1 MLQYP
6 EGGEGCERRPTR
18 YLYVSPVNLRGGL
31 PTLSST
37 LRSILVSLVILFL
50 PNFFFP
56 LSFLSFFPS
65 YRYTLISHLS
75 LTSSLF
81 SFYIFLAT
89 SSPLSLSRRFRWYPI
104 IPFLQPLFF
113 IPSVRRFFH
122 THIHTYIYT
131 LVSFSILYI
140 QVIPKLIA
148 IRFVH
153 SLKLDES
160 FPPHFPLNPRPTPE
174 QTAEGFRH
182 LELPTSLLFLSSL
195 SLSIA
200 LHRDGQTVIIGEGSD
215 YSRIRKKESIL
226 PNVSRVN
233 FTFFFFLNASFRWYD
248 ENGDSIRRIKE
259 LIFTKWFCKK

>member
-89 SSPLSLSRRFRWYPI
+89 SSPLSLSLSSFSMISDHPFFTTSLFHPLCS
-104 IPFLQPLFF
+104 PFLSHTYTHIYIHARFILHSLYSGHTKTNCHSIRPLFE
-113 IPSVRRFFH
+113 
-122 THIHTYIYT
+122 
-131 LVSFSILYI
+131 
-140 QVIPKLIA
+140 A
-148 IRFVH
+148 
-153 SLKLDES
+153 
-160 FPPHFPLNPRPTPE
+160 
-174 QTAEGFRH
+174 
-182 LELPTSLLFLSSL
+182 
-195 SLSIA
+195 
-200 LHRDGQTVIIGEGSD
+200 
-215 YSRIRKKESIL
+215 
-226 PNVSRVN
+226 
-233 FTFFFFLNASFRWYD
+233 
-248 ENGDSIRRIKE
+248 
-259 LIFTKWFCKK
+259 

>member
-6 EGGEGCERRPTR
+6 KGGEGCERRPTR

-89 SSPLSLSRRFRWYPI
+89 SSPLSLSLVVFDDIRSSLFYNLS
-104 IPFLQPLFF
+104 FSSPLFAVSF
-113 IPSVRRFFH
+113 TH
-122 THIHTYIYT
+122 TYTHIYIHAR
-131 LVSFSILYI
+131 FIL
-140 QVIPKLIA
+140 
-148 IRFVH
+148 H
-153 SLKLDES
+153 SLYSGHTKTNCHSIRPLFEAWRKFPTAFPVKPPPHPRTNRRG
-160 FPPHFPLNPRPTPE
+160 FPPLGTSDLPSLPL
-174 QTAEGFRH
+174 
-182 LELPTSLLFLSSL
+182 LSL

-215 YSRIRKKESIL
+215 YSKERIDPPECFSRKL
-226 PNVSRVN
+226 Y
-233 FTFFFFLNASFRWYD
+233 FFFFFECFLSMIRW
-248 ENGDSIRRIKE
+248 
-259 LIFTKWFCKK
+259 KWGFYQKNKRADFYKMIL